1 MERWV
6 MEVQSRRE
14 TGKGPARRIRREGR
28 IPGVLY
34 SPRVDPIPV
43 SADPME
49 VKRVL
54 SSGDNVL
61 IDLRIRDGEQVRQY
75 LAMVKDYQVHPVK
88 DQLWHVDFY
97 EISLQEEIEVE
108 VPLAFVGKPIGVK
121 MGGLLNPL
129 LRSLE
134 ISCLP
139 GQLPEHLKVDCSSLQ
154 IGESLHV
161 SDLIIPDGVRVK
173 TDPSTPVVTI
183 LAPEAEE
190 AVGEEEAVEEESPTE
205 SEGSEDE

>member
-1 MERWV
+1 
-6 MEVQSRRE
+6 
-14 TGKGPARRIRREGR
+14 
-28 IPGVLY
+28 
-34 SPRVDPIPV
+34 VDPL
-43 SADPME
+43 E
-49 VKRVL
+49 VKRVI

-61 IDLRIRDGEQVRQY
+61 IDLKIRDGEKVRQY
-75 LAMVKDYQVHPVK
+75 LAMVKDYQLHPVK

-108 VPLAFVGKPIGVK
+108 VPLALVGEPVGVK

-134 ISCLP
+134 IACLP
-139 GQLPEHLKVDCSSLQ
+139 SHLPEHLEVDCSSLQ

-161 SDLIIPDGVRVK
+161 SDLTIPEGVRVK
-173 TDPSTPVVTI
+173 TDPSTPVVTV

-190 AVGEEEAVEEESPTE
+190 AVEEEGAEREEWSAG
-205 SEGSEDE
+205 SEGSGDE